1 MSTDINLKEAAIGYA
16 EAGWRVLRVYGLH
29 LTRRGNLVC
38 DCRRG
43 YKCDKS
49 GKHPIDWDWTHL
61 ASNDVAVVTRWWDEQ
76 PNANIGILMGGG
88 HIAIDLDLLKPK
100 DDGLTGLEEWQEIQS
115 HCGLAPETLTA
126 RTGSG
131 GLHHVF
137 REPTGF
143 ESGASL
149 LPALKG
155 AKKIDQRGK
164 GGMIVV
170 SPSLHKSGN
179 RYEWVNEVEPA
190 LAPEWLYETPG
201 PFCGTSARKQRTKNS
216 SASKVTHTARAVIV
230 RDPEVEEQAQELTR
244 NSDPDATLTEATWT
258 LLKEG
263 QVNGDQSRV
272 VFSICMGAAA
282 KRFDPIKLFQ
292 LMEDP
297 TNQGGLRLR
306 EEIAKHGLDRAI
318 DWFSTTWKAAQR
330 TRAGALAPIDQ
341 LREEAKSYEWR
352 KVSYVARN
360 NERITVRPQSM
371 SKVLDAVLDLATQ
384 CTTTQPMLSQV
395 QIAKMARLSIKT
407 VRHALGGLEALGWI
421 QRGQAT
427 GCYNA
432 DIYNLVL
439 DSDLRL
445 TRSTSSKVVSGT
457 FDLLLDGD
465 LEGRSFETSSVVDLS
480 WQFT

>member
-1 MSTDINLKEAAIGYA
+1 MSTDINLQEAAIGYA
-16 EAGWRVLRVYGLH
+16 EAGWRVLRLYGLH
-29 LTRRGNLVC
+29 SIRSGNLIC

-61 ASNDVAVVTRWWDEQ
+61 ATNDVAVVSRWWDEQ

-88 HIAIDLDLLKPK
+88 HITIDLDLLKPT
-100 DDGLTGLEEWQEIQS
+100 DNGLTGLEEWQEIQD

-137 REPTGF
+137 REPTGHR
-143 ESGASL
+143 SGCSL

-164 GGMIVV
+164 GGLIVV

-179 RYEWVNEVEPA
+179 RYEWVNEVERA
-190 LAPEWLYETPG
+190 LAPEWLYDTLG
-201 PFCGTSARKQRTKNS
+201 PFSGRSARKQRTKKS
-216 SASKVTHTARAVIV
+216 SVSKATPKPRAVMI
-230 RDPEVEEQAQELTR
+230 RDPEVEEKAQELTR

-263 QVNGDQSRV
+263 QTNGDQSRV
-272 VFSICMGAAA
+272 VFSICLGAAA
-282 KRFDPIKLFQ
+282 RRFDPIKLFK

-297 TNQGGLRLR
+297 TNRGGLRLR
-306 EEIAKHGLDRAI
+306 EEIAKHGFDRAT
-318 DWFSTTWKAAQR
+318 DWFCITWQKAQLE
-330 TRAGALAPIDQ
+330 RASCLAPIDQ
-341 LREEAKSYEWR
+341 LREEAKSYQWR

-360 NERITVRPQSM
+360 GRQITASAKSM
-371 SKVLDAVLDLATQ
+371 PKVLDAAFDLATQ
-384 CTTTQPMLSQV
+384 YTTTEPMLSQLK
-395 QIAKMARLSIKT
+395 IAKIARLSVKP
-407 VRHALGGLEALGWI
+407 VRYALGGLEALGWI
-421 QRGQAT
+421 QRGEAT

-432 DIYNLVL
+432 DTYSLVL

-445 TRSTSSKVVSGT
+445 ARSTSSKVADST

-480 WQFT
+480 